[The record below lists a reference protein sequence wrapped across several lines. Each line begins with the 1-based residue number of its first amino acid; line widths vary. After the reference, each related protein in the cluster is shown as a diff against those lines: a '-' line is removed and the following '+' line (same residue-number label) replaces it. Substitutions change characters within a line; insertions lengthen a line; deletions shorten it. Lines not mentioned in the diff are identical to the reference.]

1 MQKEIF
7 LAMCIHSSVADAS
20 ASFVLAGK
28 TLNKQVMAAVEAA
41 LQQRFGSHAGWAH
54 NTLFIAELAMH
65 RDLLPAQL
73 QAGGG
78 RSKSGFKAGTSS
90 ARTGPGALDGDQN
103 VVANVVIADTVG
115 VLTVP
120 EAIVKDAVVDSTMR
134 SGRRGRAAKPPEPQS
149 PELVQKAAEADSP
162 PKLKRRAER
171 ASTAGEGNVAAPGV
185 SNQRESL
192 LTPNLDWAAADA
204 ELNREA
210 AAVAAEQP
218 ITATADA
225 AHHCKSGLGS
235 EPVKVLDFPPMAVKA
250 EGAVNVRSAR
260 SRAARAGRVGGISDW
275 KRRKAGSAAAAIAP
289 HAKNIPTVFS

>member
-1 MQKEIF
+1 MQKERF
-7 LAMCIHSSVADAS
+7 LAIFIHSSVADAS

-28 TLNKQVMAAVEAA
+28 TLNKQVMAAVETA

-78 RSKSGFKAGTSS
+78 GSKSGSKAGTSP

-149 PELVQKAAEADSP
+149 PELVQKAAEAGSP

-185 SNQRESL
+185 SDQRESL
-192 LTPNLDWAAADA
+192 LTPSLDWAAADA
-204 ELNREA
+204 ELDWEA

-235 EPVKVLDFPPMAVKA
+235 EPVKVLEFPQWL
-250 EGAVNVRSAR
+250 
-260 SRAARAGRVGGISDW
+260 SRQRVQ
-275 KRRKAGSAAAAIAP
+275 
-289 HAKNIPTVFS
+289 